1 MTEHFFVAWSHEP
14 VFVEIMPLHL
24 SVNLLPV
31 ISLPFLTIELVC
43 QKRAEVKGWEVMF
56 KQDWSILLI
65 QDALIYFVL
74 LNLDP

>member
-1 MTEHFFVAWSHEP
+1 MTEHFFVVWSHEL
-14 VFVEIMPLHL
+14 VFVEIMSPHL

-43 QKRAEVKGWEVMF
+43 QKCAEVKGWEVMF
-56 KQDWSILLI
+56 EQDWSILLI